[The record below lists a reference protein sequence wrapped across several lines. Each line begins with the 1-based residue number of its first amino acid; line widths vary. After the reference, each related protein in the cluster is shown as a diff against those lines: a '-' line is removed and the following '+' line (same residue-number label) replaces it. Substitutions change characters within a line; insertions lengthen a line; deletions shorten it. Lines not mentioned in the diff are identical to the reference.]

1 MPLPI
6 SVRSRVV
13 NLIIFLAK
21 YGWGPDDLLHVLGPS
36 SHSLLFEAAPFI
48 PANIQTVA
56 LRKAWLRVG
65 PPPRTDVTDK
75 ELHRMLAL
83 MPSLGQLDDAALL
96 TATGSDPENSN
107 LTDTQQR
114 ARKRVDKLLRKA
126 ESTQFSDEAESL
138 VAKAQM
144 LRQRYRI
151 AEAQEPENL
160 RVIIRRVYIHS
171 PWVRQQY
178 HLLACVAHFNG
189 TATLLLNKHGIATV
203 FGSPSDV
210 EHVVD
215 LYQSLNRQCAYFL
228 DRSPNAAAARA
239 NGETAAYRRSFWIA
253 FADRISQLLDSANAE
268 PHTTDSDADEDHS
281 FTSSNE
287 VALAESLPALTA
299 RYDRAVRA
307 MNELFPNLRVMH
319 LSASHAAGFTDGAS
333 AADRSHLSGDSA
345 GLAGQ
350 RSICG

>member
-6 SVRSRVV
+6 SLRSRVV

-21 YGWGPDDLLHVLGPS
+21 YGWGPDDLLHVLGPA
-36 SHSLLFEAAPFI
+36 SHPLLFEAAPFI
-48 PANIQTVA
+48 PANIQTVT
-56 LRKAWLRVG
+56 LRKAWLRLG
-65 PPPRTDVTDK
+65 PPTQTDVADK
-75 ELHRMLAL
+75 DLHRMLKL

-96 TATGSDPENSN
+96 TATYSDPSNSN
-107 LTDTQQR
+107 LTDKQQR
-114 ARKRVDKLLRKA
+114 ARERVEKLLRKA

-151 AEAQEPENL
+151 EEAKEPENL
-160 RVIIRRVYIHS
+160 RVITRRVYIHS

-178 HLLACVAHFNG
+178 HLLACIAHFNG

-203 FGSPSDV
+203 VGSPSDV
-210 EHVVD
+210 EHVID
-215 LYQSLNRQCAYFL
+215 LYRSLNRQCAFFL

-239 NGETAAYRRSFWIA
+239 NNETAAYRRSFWIA
-253 FADRISQLLDSANAE
+253 YADRISQLLDTATTA
-268 PHTTDSDADEDHS
+268 PHASDGDEDG
-281 FTSSNE
+281 TSDTTA

-299 RYDRAVRA
+299 RYDRAVDA

-319 LSASHAAGFTDGAS
+319 LSASHVTGFTDGAS
-333 AADRSHLSGDSA
+333 AADRSHLGGDSA

-350 RSICG
+350 RAICG